1 MNNDPRNMFVNQRM
15 PNSDT
20 QDNSTTPPQHSQ
32 DTQDSNYND
41 LSVEDKKK
49 VLTDLANKY
58 QREGEGQLVKDIIA
72 NVIDQ
77 KARGLLTN
85 AQLQEFARRV
95 TPMLNNDQ
103 KQRLGSLLEQLIQ
116 L

>member
-1 MNNDPRNMFVNQRM
+1 MTTDPRNIFVDQRIGNQQ
-15 PNSDT
+15 PPQ
-20 QDNSTTPPQHSQ
+20 QDNTTHTTPQTS
-32 DTQDSNYND
+32 YND
-41 LSVEDKKK
+41 LSVEDKKR

-58 QREGEGQLVKDIIA
+58 QQEGEGQLVKDIIA

-95 TPMLNNDQ
+95 TPLLSADQ